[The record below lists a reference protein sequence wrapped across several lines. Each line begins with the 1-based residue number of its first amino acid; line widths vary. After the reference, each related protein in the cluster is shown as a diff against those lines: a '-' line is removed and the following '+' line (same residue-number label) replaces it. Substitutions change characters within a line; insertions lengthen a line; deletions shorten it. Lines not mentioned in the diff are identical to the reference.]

1 MKVLTVDIGGT
12 NVKILA
18 SGQGDATTRR
28 FPSGPGLTPKKMAS
42 QVKDLAE
49 GWQYDVVSIGY
60 PGPVY
65 SGRPTA
71 DPRNLGKGWVR
82 FNFAGAFR
90 RPVKIINDAAM
101 QALGSYKGG
110 LLLFLGLGTGFGS
123 ALVAGWTVVPL
134 ELGQM
139 PFRNGTYETYLGANA
154 LKRLGK
160 KKWQR
165 QVERVVAALISA
177 IHPDDVVLG
186 GGNAKKL
193 KTLLPVAG
201 PDTTLLLSWAGFGSG
216 KNLSLRQN
224 AGPRSL
230 QMSTKSSSLC
240 SRPAAPLDISD
251 IPHPARQVETTR
263 DLKRGAA
270 KTPRK
275 LN

>member
-1 MKVLTVDIGGT
+1 MKVLTIDIGGT

-18 SGQGDATTRR
+18 SGQNDTTPRK
-28 FPSGPGLTPKKMAS
+28 FPSGPELTPGRMAS
-42 QVKDLAE
+42 QVKKLAE

-65 SGRPTA
+65 SGRPAA
-71 DPRNLGKGWVR
+71 DPRNLGKGWMR
-82 FNFAGAFR
+82 FNFAGAFK

-123 ALVAGWTVVPL
+123 AVVVQGSVVPL
-134 ELGQM
+134 ELGHL
-139 PFRNGTYETYLGANA
+139 PYRGGTYESYLGARA

-165 QVERVVAALISA
+165 QVERAVAALTSA

-193 KTLLPVAG
+193 KALPPGSRAGHNAFAFLGGFRLWEELKTPAKSKRTQVAG
-201 PDTTLLLSWAGFGSG
+201 GRKILEPTH
-216 KNLSLRQN
+216 
-224 AGPRSL
+224 
-230 QMSTKSSSLC
+230 
-240 SRPAAPLDISD
+240 SRARAA
-251 IPHPARQVETTR
+251 
-263 DLKRGAA
+263 
-270 KTPRK
+270 
-275 LN
+275 